1 MGLTTLSEC
10 LKWFFYARKSKSFMF
25 QVSFIQL
32 PSNSLKGRSQ
42 NVGLPDK
49 SHFKPFDHLPIPPD
63 IQGIPPD
70 TEVLGAY

>member
-1 MGLTTLSEC
+1 
-10 LKWFFYARKSKSFMF
+10 MF

-49 SHFKPFDHLPIPPD
+49 FDIQTLDHLPIPPD
-63 IQGIPPD
+63 IQGIPPN
-70 TEVLGAY
+70 TKVLVAYATPDPNRLKLLFNLLF